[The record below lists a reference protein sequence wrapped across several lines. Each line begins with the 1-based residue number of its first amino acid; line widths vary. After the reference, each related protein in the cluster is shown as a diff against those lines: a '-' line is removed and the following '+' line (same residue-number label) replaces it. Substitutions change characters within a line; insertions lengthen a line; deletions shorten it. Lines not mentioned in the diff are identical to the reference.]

1 MRLCPTRSKREG
13 AAARQNNASKRTAT
27 ETNLVTSGD
36 SLDFRGYGDWLRD
49 GYGEFRRG
57 GVWQQGDAG
66 SKDDDEHAD
75 PDPVHERV
83 HERLDSREFAILT
96 GIDDVEVF
104 FQRRPYSD
112 HGAGLLSRLVNTAL
126 GKHLSEIAPVLV
138 HVESGV
144 FGLVI
149 SKLLLGVLPID
160 ERVVADGELVV
171 SSQFG
176 LFGLVE

>member
-36 SLDFRGYGDWLRD
+36 SLDFCGYGDWLRD

-57 GVWQQGDAG
+57 DVRQQGDAG
-66 SKDDDEHAD
+66 SKDDDKYAD

-83 HERLDSREFAILT
+83 HECLDGGKFAVLP
-96 GIDDVEVF
+96 GIDNVEVF
-104 FQRRPYSD
+104 FQRRSDSD

-138 HVESGV
+138 HVESRV

-149 SKLLLGVLPID
+149 G
-160 ERVVADGELVV
+160 
-171 SSQFG
+171 
-176 LFGLVE
+176 